1 MSAVGAGAARRG
13 VLRVSPFVFVITP
26 ILYPPSPL
34 SPSPL
39 PCARGQLVNGD
50 VMRET
55 FVHLQKQPS
64 FFMSLVANLYQYLFV
79 FLLMYVLLY
88 TLVAINENA
97 FFDARYVP
105 SCLGS
110 LFRWHL
116 CCCWDRHRDSRNVGL
131 F

>member
-1 MSAVGAGAARRG
+1 MVCS
-13 VLRVSPFVFVITP
+13 
-26 ILYPPSPL
+26 
-34 SPSPL
+34 
-39 PCARGQLVNGD
+39 QLVNGD

-97 FFDARYVP
+97 FFDARCVWP
-105 SCLGS
+105 RVATGPPWQPPCPG
-110 LFRWHL
+110 
-116 CCCWDRHRDSRNVGL
+116 
-131 F
+131 